1 MPNHETNNVVIVGD
15 PEKIKKFLAEA
26 FVQPGALF
34 DEEENDTN
42 DHDFPVLVFDLIV
55 PQPENIETGGC
66 SGEHEP
72 GVICWYRWN
81 IDNWGTKWGA
91 YSHSHFQHQTLV
103 KHESGETYGRV
114 DLRFDTA
121 WSAPIPIFE
130 AIQEK
135 WGVTVHAVTQ
145 DEGGYP
151 DVEFGDPYGVG
162 VIRKI
167 VTHEF
172 ESWDM
177 VAPAPN

>member
-1 MPNHETNNVVIVGD
+1 MPNHETNNVVVIGD

-81 IDNWGTKWGA
+81 VDNWGTKWGA
-91 YSHSHFQHQTLV
+91 YSHSYFEHQNLV
-103 KHESGETYGRV
+103 ERADP
-114 DLRFDTA
+114 DLRGHPGEVGGHCA
-121 WSAPIPIFE
+121 RRHPGRWRLPGR
-130 AIQEK
+130 
-135 WGVTVHAVTQ
+135 GVRRSVRSRCDPQ
-145 DEGGYP
+145 DRHPRVRLLGHGRTRPQLTIHLYVSP
-151 DVEFGDPYGVG
+151 
-162 VIRKI
+162 
-167 VTHEF
+167 
-172 ESWDM
+172 
-177 VAPAPN
+177 